1 MTLSERLRQ
10 ERQARGLSQEQV
22 AAQLD
27 VTRQAVT
34 KWESGAASPS
44 AERLIALASLY
55 GMSLDEL
62 AGLQASSREQSKK
75 ILHTNLT
82 CIALIA
88 QAASLNT
95 LTIRTYHDLTE
106 GEVLEVRWLTA
117 VKLLVTLLCSVWMAH
132 NLSYERDLPQRRKNT
147 YIELGY
153 CVVQTAV
160 MLLTR
165 RAGRSLLGT
174 AAIIGILMVYIFYV
188 NPTHMRRPLTRRRK
202 RPED

>member
-106 GEVLEVRWLTA
+106 GEVPEVRWL
-117 VKLLVTLLCSVWMAH
+117 
-132 NLSYERDLPQRRKNT
+132 
-147 YIELGY
+147 
-153 CVVQTAV
+153 TAV

-174 AAIIGILMVYIFYV
+174 AASIGILMVYIFYV